1 MIQFR
6 RSPAPGLV
14 VVHEASNEASPIER
28 VFRYQVSSSI
38 FSKRESDDMTDT
50 PEQRARREI
59 DASLEA
65 AGWLV
70 QDLDELDLSAGRGI
84 AAREFPMK
92 SGFGLADYLLYLDVK
107 AVGAVEAKAEGTLT
121 GVEAQTAK
129 YAAGLPDDLPAPRRP
144 LPFLFEAN
152 GAVTFYTNGL
162 DPTPRSR
169 QVFNFPRPETLGA
182 LLARPKQLRTMLKEL
197 PQLDESRLW
206 SAQSRAISALER
218 SFAEAR
224 PRALIQMATGS
235 GKTFTAVNVAYRL
248 LKFGGAKRILFLVDR
263 SNLGRQT
270 EDEFANF
277 TPPDDSRKFPML
289 YTVQRLS
296 TNAIN
301 PAANMVITTIQR
313 LYSML
318 KGDEEFDAGNEE
330 GTAFDSARQ
339 WQGEP
344 PEVAYSADLP
354 PEFFDFVIV
363 DECHRSI
370 YDLWSQVLLYFDSF
384 LVGLTAT
391 PAGRTIGFFNQNL
404 VMQYGH
410 DNAVADGVNV
420 DFDVYRIRTKITE
433 KGGTIEA
440 GDTGVYVD
448 RRNKLT
454 RAERLRLLTEDL
466 TYTASELDRDVVSES
481 QIRTVLR
488 QFRDKVLP
496 EAFPGREEVPKTLIF
511 AKGDS
516 HADDIVRAA
525 REEFDEGNDFCTKI
539 TYRTGFTKVTRT
551 ATEDDGTETE
561 VIEWVKTSSLTP
573 DEILGNFRNSF
584 FPRIA
589 VTVDMISTGTD
600 VKPIECVFFM
610 RNVKSAGF
618 FEQMKGRGVRVI
630 SPDKL
635 RTVTP
640 SARVK
645 DRFIV
650 VDAVGVCEW
659 DKTDSRSLNR
669 QPSKTLEQV
678 LNYVAQ
684 GGIDPEALTTL
695 AGRLARLQREFTPGQ
710 LSELKDLAG
719 GKSFSDLARG
729 LLVACDADTQVGAA
743 KERFGTGQP
752 TEQQV
757 AQVTEQL
764 SRTAA
769 VPFMKAEF
777 RRRILEIRQQNEQT
791 IDRHTID
798 DVIYSG
804 FDASAVEKARAKV
817 SDFRSW
823 IEERKDELTALQV
836 LYASARPLKLSLAD
850 LRVLRD
856 ALSRPPV
863 SATPVQLWRAFEA
876 VEVDRVEGRGGSQLS
891 DLVNLVRHALMP
903 AMRLVPYR
911 EELRERYQAWLRER
925 DPDNAFTPEQREWL
939 DRMAEHIA
947 TSLAIEPEDFESGW
961 FGQQGSL
968 GRAHALF
975 GDDLKPLLSELNE
988 KLAA

>member
-1 MIQFR
+1 M
-6 RSPAPGLV
+6 V
-14 VVHEASNEASPIER
+14 N
-28 VFRYQVSSSI
+28 
-38 FSKRESDDMTDT
+38 T
-50 PEQRARREI
+50 PEQRARRVI
-59 DASLEA
+59 DANLEA
-65 AGWLV
+65 AGWLIR
-70 QDLDELDLSAGRGI
+70 DLDDLDLSAARGI
-84 AAREFPMK
+84 AVREFPMK
-92 SGFGLADYLLYLDVK
+92 PGFGSVDYVLYLDYQV
-107 AVGAVEAKAEGTLT
+107 VGAIEAKPEGTLT

-129 YAAGLPDDLPAPRRP
+129 YAAGLPDSLPAPRRP
-144 LPFLFEAN
+144 LPFLFESN
-152 GAVTFYTNGL
+152 GSVVFFTNGL
-162 DPTPRSR
+162 DPIPRSR
-169 QVFNFPRPETLGA
+169 QVFNFPRPETLA
-182 LLARPKQLRTMLKEL
+182 DLMVRTTQLRAQLKEL
-197 PQLDESRLW
+197 PFLDESWLW
-206 SAQSRAISALER
+206 SVQARAILALER
-218 SFAEAR
+218 SFADAR

-248 LKFGGAKRILFLVDR
+248 LKFGGARRILFLVDR

-277 TPPDDSRKFPML
+277 TPPDDPRKFPTL
-289 YTVQRLS
+289 YTVQRLA
-296 TNAIN
+296 TNRIN
-301 PAANMVITTIQR
+301 PAANVVVTTIQR

-318 KGDEEFDAGNEE
+318 RGEAELDADNEE
-330 GTAFDSARQ
+330 GSAFDDARP
-339 WQGEP
+339 WRGEP
-344 PEVAYSADLP
+344 PEVTYNAAVP

-370 YDLWSQVLLYFDSF
+370 YDLWSQVLLYFDCF
-384 LVGLTAT
+384 MIGLTAT

-410 DNAVADGVNV
+410 DEAVIDGVNV
-420 DFDVYRIRTKITE
+420 DFDVYRIRTQITE
-433 KGGTIEA
+433 QGATIKA
-440 GDTGVYVD
+440 GDSGIYVD
-448 RRNKLT
+448 QRNKLT
-454 RAERLRLLTEDL
+454 RVERLKLLKEDL
-466 TYTASELDRDVVSES
+466 TYTANELDRDIVSES

-488 QFRDKVLP
+488 QFRDKVVP
-496 EAFPGREEVPKTLIF
+496 EAFSGREELPKTLIF
-511 AKGDS
+511 AKDDS
-516 HADDIVRAA
+516 HADDIVRIA
-525 REEFDEGNDFCTKI
+525 REEFAKGNDFCSKI
-539 TYRTGFTKVTRT
+539 TYRTGFTRVTKT
-551 ATEDDGTETE
+551 VTEDDGTETE
-561 VIEWVKTSSLTP
+561 VTEWVRTASLTP
-573 DEILGNFRNSF
+573 DDILGNFRNSF

-589 VTVDMISTGTD
+589 VTVDMISTGTN

-630 SPDKL
+630 SPDNL
-635 RTVTP
+635 RAVTP

-650 VDAVGVCEW
+650 VDAVGVCER
-659 DKTDSRSLNR
+659 DRTDSRSLNR

-695 AGRLARLQREFTPGQ
+695 AGRLGRLQREFTPAQ
-710 LSELKDLAG
+710 LSELKDLAD

-729 LLVACDADTQVGAA
+729 LLDACDADKQVEAA

-752 TEQQV
+752 TEQQI
-757 AQVTEQL
+757 AQATEQL
-764 SRTAA
+764 SRTAT
-769 VPFMKAEF
+769 VPFMKAGL

-804 FDASAVEKARAKV
+804 FDASAVENARAKV

-836 LYASARPLKLSLAD
+836 LYAGARPLKLSLAD
-850 LRVLRD
+850 LRALRD

-876 VEVDRVEGRGGSQLS
+876 AETDRVEGRGGSQLS
-891 DLVNLVRHALMP
+891 DLVSLVRHALMP

-911 EELRERYQAWLRER
+911 EELRERYREWLRER
-925 DPDNAFTPEQREWL
+925 DADNAFTPEQREWL

-947 TSLAIEPEDFESGW
+947 TSLAIESEDFETGW

-975 GDDLKPLLSELNE
+975 GDELKPLMTELNVR
-988 KLAA
+988 LAA